1 MGRQYKKDVIP
12 NRGVLTG
19 CIFPRQRPLTQA
31 ADGYNTDAVMHNQC
45 NSKPHLFL
53 SQVYHYGYHYHYD
66 YDYYYYYDYHYRFI
80 TAIIQD
86 NLC

>member
-1 MGRQYKKDVIP
+1 
-12 NRGVLTG
+12 
-19 CIFPRQRPLTQA
+19 
-31 ADGYNTDAVMHNQC
+31 MHNQC